1 MKKMIIILGCVLLGC
16 FIFTLILGDD
26 ASSVKNMQ
34 KEVMEY
40 ELDSYSQIP

>member
-26 ASSVKNMQ
+26 TSSIKNVQ
-34 KEVMEY
+34 KKVMEY
-40 ELDSYSQIP
+40 ELESYSQIP